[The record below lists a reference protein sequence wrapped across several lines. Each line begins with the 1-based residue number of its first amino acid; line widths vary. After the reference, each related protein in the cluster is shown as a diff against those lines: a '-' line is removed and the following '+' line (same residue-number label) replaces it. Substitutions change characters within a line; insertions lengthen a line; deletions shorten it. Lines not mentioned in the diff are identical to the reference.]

1 MKSEGGVAAV
11 AEVADAGS
19 LAHLTHLTQH
29 VQGRRSVAKLPLGES
44 KGLRRVAELAEAE
57 KLRHTFT
64 DLIDIH
70 WDSVI
75 GIFGLYQSIRTSNLG
90 SKMVFHVSVPAM
102 LDSCRRRW
110 RLGLHSRS
118 ETCTVTETSLQC
130 GKASCSTR
138 QSPQH
143 EQPWAMP

>member
-64 DLIDIH
+64 DLIE
-70 WDSVI
+70 
-75 GIFGLYQSIRTSNLG
+75 FN
-90 SKMVFHVSVPAM
+90 
-102 LDSCRRRW
+102 
-110 RLGLHSRS
+110 
-118 ETCTVTETSLQC
+118 
-130 GKASCSTR
+130 
-138 QSPQH
+138 
-143 EQPWAMP
+143 